1 MRIGLEL
8 QALRRVTEHDGS
20 YDRPALETLRADRL
34 GYHRDER
41 EPDPAFALV
50 DEDFHVRL
58 AAVGNGALAE
68 LLAMVNA
75 RIRVVR
81 MHDFLTAE
89 RVRHT
94 IGQHLGIVT
103 AVLDGDLDA
112 AEGAPARAHRR
123 VHGGSRGACRY
134 GAGPHGPRD
143 APVSAG
149 Q

>member
-20 YDRPALETLRADRL
+20 YDRPALETLRADWL

-41 EPDPAFALV
+41 EPAFVLV

-58 AAVGNGALAE
+58 AAAGNGALAE
-68 LLAMVNA
+68 LLAMANA

-112 AEGAPARAHRR
+112 AEGAT
-123 VHGGSRGACRY
+123 
-134 GAGPHGPRD
+134 
-143 APVSAG
+143 SASPWR
-149 Q
+149 